1 MGKKMKMTVVTPS
14 EIYSK
19 LILRA
24 YELNLTNRE
33 YYLALAMQDLGI
45 VTQGETLTEQLAIK
59 LKTHIKKLDQQD
71 NQLKMA

>member
-1 MGKKMKMTVVTPS
+1 MKMTVVTPS

-45 VTQGETLTEQLAIK
+45 EGQGETLTEELAIK

-71 NQLKMA
+71 NQLKKA